1 MHGSSKSAR
10 IALNLNFVEFFFIF
24 FSQNGAKNLDKVCK
38 PEEKELFVI
47 DKAGTQTIHKR
58 DDNAKCTIVK

>member
-1 MHGSSKSAR
+1 MAR
-10 IALNLNFVEFFFIF
+10 
-24 FSQNGAKNLDKVCK
+24 KNLDKVCK

-58 DDNAKCTIVK
+58 DDYAKCTIVN